1 MALIVETVACEA
13 NSNSYI
19 SIADADTYLVPRGLW
34 PVTPDVPGENEGD
47 PAVPDPVMVAAKESA
62 LIRAADYLNTLQWHG
77 QPVDWQRTMAWPRI
91 GVPQPGGSKGAVLP
105 DNIVPKAVA
114 QAQAELAGFI
124 YGGINPLA
132 PAERGGRVVSETHT
146 TKAGDI
152 DVIGGDS
159 KSDAYTYAEA
169 APVETYFPAVV
180 GLLRPYLS
188 VVPGSSGARCVEAG
202 RG

>member
-1 MALIVETVACEA
+1 MPTLIIEDGSCPEGST
-13 NSNSYI
+13 SYI
-19 SIADADTYLVPRGLW
+19 SLADADAYLVPRGLW

-62 LIRAADYLNTLQWHG
+62 LLRAADYLNTLQWRG

-91 GVPQPGGSKGAVLP
+91 GVPQPGGSNGAVLP

-114 QAQAELAGFI
+114 QAQAELAGLI
-124 YGGINPLA
+124 YGGTNPLA
-132 PAERGGRVVSETHT
+132 PVERGGKVIAESHSPTE
-146 TKAGDI
+146 GSI

-159 KSDAYTYAEA
+159 YTYADG
-169 APVETYFPAVV
+169 APIETYFPAVS
-180 GLLRPYLS
+180 GLLRALLS
-188 VVPGSSGARCVEAG
+188 VVPGKSGARIVEVG

>member
-1 MALIVETVACEA
+1 MALIVEDGSQPVG
-13 NSNSYI
+13 SNSYI
-19 SIADADTYLVPRGLW
+19 SIVDADTYLVPRGLW

-47 PAVPDPVMVAAKESA
+47 HAVPDPVMVAAKESA
-62 LIRAADYLNTLQWHG
+62 LLRAADYLNTLQWHG

-132 PAERGGRVVSETHT
+132 PAERGGKVIAESHST
-146 TKAGDI
+146 TEGDI

-159 KSDAYTYAEA
+159 KSDSITYAEG

-180 GLLRPYLS
+180 GLLRPYLA